1 MKKAVIAVLAA
12 LAAFAASA
20 IEIREVE
27 FPADE
32 IPATNP
38 RIERRGDVVTHIEV
52 FGAFETRPDGSVKTR
67 VAESAI
73 DMDAI
78 TAQLWVREARVAL
91 GAAMPKAYSRIKL
104 EIALAVRGKYAAL
117 EALLSGIEIAPGYT
131 AWTAWKSAQVIQDDF
146 AGFQDYYARII
157 AALGINKAEADAILA
172 SCLDE

>member
-1 MKKAVIAVLAA
+1 MKILIAATTIMAA
-12 LAAFAASA
+12 LAASA
-20 IEIREVE
+20 IEIRDVE

-52 FGAFETRPDGSVKTR
+52 FAAFETQPDGSVKTR

-78 TAQLWVREARVAL
+78 TAQLWVREAKAAI
-91 GAAMPKAYSRIKL
+91 GAATPTAYSRIKL
-104 EIALAVRGKYAAL
+104 EIAIAKRGKYPAL
-117 EALLSGIEIAPGYT
+117 EAMLSGIEIAPGYT

-157 AALGINKAEADAILA
+157 AALGIDKAEADAILA
-172 SCLDE
+172 SCLAD

>member
-1 MKKAVIAVLAA
+1 MKILIAATTIMAA
-12 LAAFAASA
+12 LAASA

-52 FGAFETRPDGSVKTR
+52 FAAFETQPDGSVKTR

-78 TAQLWVREARVAL
+78 TAQLWVREAKAAI
-91 GAAMPKAYSRIKL
+91 GAATPTAYSRIKL
-104 EIALAVRGKYAAL
+104 EIAIAKRGKYPAL
-117 EALLSGIEIAPGYT
+117 EAMLSGIEIAPGYT

-157 AALGINKAEADAILA
+157 AALGIDKAEADAILA
-172 SCLDE
+172 SCLAD

>member
-1 MKKAVIAVLAA
+1 MKILIAATTIMAA
-12 LAAFAASA
+12 LAASA
-20 IEIREVE
+20 IEIRDVE

-38 RIERRGDVVTHIEV
+38 RIERRGNVVTHIEV
-52 FGAFETRPDGSVKTR
+52 FAAFETQPDGSVKTR

-78 TAQLWVREARVAL
+78 TAQLWVREAKAAI

-157 AALGINKAEADAILA
+157 AALGIDKAEADAILA
-172 SCLDE
+172 SCLAD

>member
-1 MKKAVIAVLAA
+1 MKKAVTSVLAA

-52 FGAFETRPDGSVKTR
+52 FGVFETRPDGSVKTR

-73 DMDAI
+73 DMDAVA
-78 TAQLWVREARVAL
+78 AQLWVREARVAL
-91 GAAMPKAYSRIKL
+91 GAAMPKVYSRIKL
-104 EIALAVRGKYAAL
+104 EIALAVRGKYADL
-117 EALLSGIEIAPGYT
+117 ETLLSGIEIAPGYT

-146 AGFQDYYARII
+146 AGFKGYYARII
-157 AALGINKAEADAILA
+157 AALNIDKAEADAILA
-172 SCLDE
+172 SCLAD

>member
-1 MKKAVIAVLAA
+1 MKILIAATTIMAA
-12 LAAFAASA
+12 LAASA
-20 IEIREVE
+20 IEIRDVE

-38 RIERRGDVVTHIEV
+38 RIERRGNVVTHIEV
-52 FGAFETRPDGSVKTR
+52 FAAFETQPDGSVKTR

-117 EALLSGIEIAPGYT
+117 ETLLSGIEIAPGYT

-157 AALGINKAEADAILA
+157 AALGIDKAEADAILA

>member
-1 MKKAVIAVLAA
+1 MKKAVTSVLAA

-52 FGAFETRPDGSVKTR
+52 FGAFEVQPDGSVKTR

-73 DMDAI
+73 DMDAVA
-78 TAQLWVREARVAL
+78 AQLWVREARVAL
-91 GAAMPKAYSRIKL
+91 GAAMPKVYSRIKL
-104 EIALAVRGKYAAL
+104 EIALAVRGKYADL

-146 AGFQDYYARII
+146 AGFQDYYARIV
-157 AALGINKAEADAILA
+157 AALNIDKAEADAILA
-172 SCLDE
+172 SCLAD

>member
-1 MKKAVIAVLAA
+1 MKKLLIVIMAFAAV
-12 LAAFAASA
+12 AASA
-20 IEIREVE
+20 IEIREATFSPE
-27 FPADE
+27 E

-52 FGAFETRPDGSVKTR
+52 FDAFETQLDGSVKTR

-78 TAQLWVREARVAL
+78 TAQLWVREAKAAM
-91 GAAMPKAYSRIKL
+91 GAAMPKTYSRIKI

-146 AGFQDYYARII
+146 TGFQDYYARII
-157 AALGINKAEADAILA
+157 SALDINKAEADAILA
-172 SCLDE
+172 SCLAD

>member
-1 MKKAVIAVLAA
+1 MKILIAATTIMAA
-12 LAAFAASA
+12 LAASA
-20 IEIREVE
+20 IEIRDAE

-52 FGAFETRPDGSVKTR
+52 FAAFETQPDGSVKTR

-78 TAQLWVREARVAL
+78 TAQLWVREAKAAI
-91 GAAMPKAYSRIKL
+91 GAATPTAYSRIKL
-104 EIALAVRGKYAAL
+104 EIAIAKRGKYPAL
-117 EALLSGIEIAPGYT
+117 EAMLSGIEIAPGYT
-131 AWTAWKSAQVIQDDF
+131 ALTAWKSAQVIQDDF
-146 AGFQDYYARII
+146 EGFQDYYARII
-157 AALGINKAEADAILA
+157 AALGIDKAEADAILA

>member
-1 MKKAVIAVLAA
+1 MKKAVTSVLAA

-52 FGAFETRPDGSVKTR
+52 FGVFETRPDGSVKTR

-73 DMDAI
+73 DMDAVA
-78 TAQLWVREARVAL
+78 AQLWVREARVAL
-91 GAAMPKAYSRIKL
+91 GAAMPKVYSRIKL
-104 EIALAVRGKYAAL
+104 EIALAVRGKYADL

-157 AALGINKAEADAILA
+157 AALNIDKAEADAILA
-172 SCLDE
+172 SCLAD